1 VIGACVDFVGLSP
14 DNAVVE
20 KFNNTGGIMATVN
33 FSVPDDVKRQ
43 FDRAFIG
50 KNKSR
55 VIADLMA
62 RAVEEQQAAKRRT
75 EAIEALLARRR
86 TKRPVKARELRVAR
100 EAGRP

>member
-1 VIGACVDFVGLSP
+1 
-14 DNAVVE
+14 
-20 KFNNTGGIMATVN
+20 MATVN

-43 FDRAFIG
+43 FDRAFTG

-55 VIADLMA
+55 VIADLMT
-62 RAVEEQQAAKRRT
+62 RAVEEQHAAKRRT

-86 TKRPVKARELRVAR
+86 TKRPVRVRELRVAR

>member
-1 VIGACVDFVGLSP
+1 
-14 DNAVVE
+14 
-20 KFNNTGGIMATVN
+20 MATVN

-43 FDRAFIG
+43 FDRAFTG

-62 RAVEEQQAAKRRT
+62 RAVEEQHAAKRRT

-86 TKRPVKARELRVAR
+86 TKRPVRVRELRVAR

>member
-1 VIGACVDFVGLSP
+1 
-14 DNAVVE
+14 
-20 KFNNTGGIMATVN
+20 MATVN

-43 FDRAFIG
+43 FDRAFTG

-62 RAVEEQQAAKRRT
+62 RAVEEQHAAKRRT

-86 TKRPVKARELRVAR
+86 TKRPVRARELRVAR